1 MADASARAPRSSSAP
16 PLGPVMLDLEGTRL
30 TDEERTL
37 LRRPE
42 VGGVILFARNV
53 EAAAQVRE
61 LCGAMRAVRPEL
73 LIGIDQEGGRVQRI
87 RDGVTRLPSMR
98 RLGRDAASHPEVTRR
113 LCQDSG
119 WLLGMEMA
127 ACGLDLTFAPVLD
140 VDGGTSTV
148 IGDRSFS
155 RFPETVAA
163 LAGAFIDGLH
173 EAGMV
178 AVGKHFPGHGSVAA
192 DSHLELPVDE
202 RSLEALRAHDLVP
215 FERLAGQLDAMMPAH
230 VVYSAFDP
238 RPAGFSPAWLGMLR
252 ESLGFRGVIFS
263 DDLSMAGAAS
273 AGSPA
278 ERARA
283 ALSAG
288 CDMLLVCNDRAAAL
302 EVLDACRQHS
312 PAPRL
317 NRLRYSRARPT
328 LESLP
333 ALSRWRR
340 LHAHLEALGSDH
352 QAT

>member
-1 MADASARAPRSSSAP
+1 MSHAHSPA
-16 PLGPVMLDLEGTRL
+16 LGPVMLDLESTRL
-30 TDEERTL
+30 SADEPDL

-42 VGGVILFARNV
+42 VGGVILFGRNV
-53 EAAAQVRE
+53 ESAGQVRE
-61 LCGAMRAVRPEL
+61 LCDAIRRVRPDL

-87 RDGVTRLPSMR
+87 REGVTRLPSMR
-98 RLGRDAASHPEVTRR
+98 RLGRDAAHQPEATRR
-113 LCQDSG
+113 LCQDTG

-148 IGDRSFS
+148 IADRSFS
-155 RFPETVAA
+155 SSPETVTA

-178 AVGKHFPGHGSVAA
+178 AVGKHFPGHGGVMA
-192 DSHLELPVDE
+192 DSHLELPVDD
-202 RSLEALRAHDLVP
+202 RALETLRGHDLVP
-215 FERLAGQLDAMMPAH
+215 FTHLASRLDAVMPAH
-230 VVYSAFDP
+230 VVYSAFDT

-252 ESLGFRGVIFS
+252 ESLGFKGVIFS

-273 AGSPA
+273 AGSPG

-288 CDMLLVCNDRAAAL
+288 CDMLLVCNDRQAAL
-302 EVLDACRQHS
+302 AVLDACAEHR
-312 PAPRL
+312 PTPRL
-317 NRLRYSRARPT
+317 TKLRFARARPA
-328 LESLP
+328 LESLS

-340 LHAHLEALGSDH
+340 LHAYLDALG
-352 QAT
+352 

>member
-1 MADASARAPRSSSAP
+1 MPGASSQPQSHAQ

-30 TDEERTL
+30 TPDEHQL
-37 LRRPE
+37 LCRPE

-53 EAAAQVRE
+53 ESATQVRE
-61 LCGAMRAVRPEL
+61 LCEAIRAVRPNL

-87 RDGVTRLPSMR
+87 RQGVTRLPPMR
-98 RLGRDAASHPEVTRR
+98 RLGRDVASHPEVTRR
-113 LCQDSG
+113 LCQDTG

-127 ACGLDLTFAPVLD
+127 ACGIDITFAPVLD

-155 RFPETVAA
+155 SYPETVAA
-163 LAGAFIDGLH
+163 LAGAFVDGLH

-192 DSHLELPVDE
+192 DSHLELPVDD
-202 RSLEALRAHDLVP
+202 RPLEALRAHDLVP
-215 FERLAGQLDAMMPAH
+215 FERLVPRLDAVMPAH

-252 ESLGFRGVIFS
+252 ESLGFKGVIFS
-263 DDLSMAGAAS
+263 DDLSMAGAAA

-278 ERARA
+278 DRAHA
-283 ALSAG
+283 ALAAG

-302 EVLDACRQHS
+302 EVLDACRQHQ

-317 NRLRYSRARPT
+317 SKLRFARARPQ

-340 LHAHLEALGSDH
+340 LHAHLEALGSDP
-352 QAT
+352 QVS